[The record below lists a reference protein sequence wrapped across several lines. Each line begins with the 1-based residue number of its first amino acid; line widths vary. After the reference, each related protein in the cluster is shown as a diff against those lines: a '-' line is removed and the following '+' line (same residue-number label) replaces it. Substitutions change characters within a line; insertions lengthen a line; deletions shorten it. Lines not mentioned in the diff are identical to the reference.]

1 MMDARVREETMVD
14 LRRGGVMLPGGIAG
28 FLLLHFP
35 LPFIVLYCM
44 VLIVRQFFLGL
55 YFFFYLMLWRSIC
68 LYNSYLLLEKRTRG
82 VQHINFED
90 NSCINALYPRRS

>member
-1 MMDARVREETMVD
+1 MDARVSEEAMVD
-14 LRRGGVMLPGGIAG
+14 LRHGDVMLPGGIAG

-35 LPFIVLYCM
+35 LPFIVLYGL

-55 YFFFYLMLWRSIC
+55 YFFFYHMLWRNIC

-82 VQHINFED
+82 VQYINFKD
-90 NSCINALYPRRS
+90 NSCINALYTRRS